1 MDKNISAIEKII
13 TELYF
18 RDYNDSM
25 KKLTKTQKNNIR
37 LGKKTFFDYGGV
49 HFQKE
54 TMEAMRIRNDYIA
67 DKITEEEYKRW
78 CMEYNLRTV

>member
-1 MDKNISAIEKII
+1 MDKNINAIEKII

-18 RDYNDSM
+18 RDYKASM

-37 LGKKTFFDYGGV
+37 L

-78 CMEYNLRTV
+78 CMEYKYR